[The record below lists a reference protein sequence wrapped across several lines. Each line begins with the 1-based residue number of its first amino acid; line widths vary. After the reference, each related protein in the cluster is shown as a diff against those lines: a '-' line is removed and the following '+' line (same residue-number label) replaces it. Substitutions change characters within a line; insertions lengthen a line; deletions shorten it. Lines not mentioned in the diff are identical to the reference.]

1 MKKCTY
7 RFPVG
12 KDTFRDSV
20 QSEKAIFV
28 KKCTFRERAHFVK
41 VNFTSRTRYFSTEVL
56 SSNIHKSFDIFTI

>member
-7 RFPVG
+7 SFPVG

-28 KKCTFRERAHFVK
+28 KKCTFRESAHFVK
-41 VNFTSRTRYFSTEVL
+41 VNFTSRTRYFSTKVL
-56 SSNIHKSFDIFTI
+56 S